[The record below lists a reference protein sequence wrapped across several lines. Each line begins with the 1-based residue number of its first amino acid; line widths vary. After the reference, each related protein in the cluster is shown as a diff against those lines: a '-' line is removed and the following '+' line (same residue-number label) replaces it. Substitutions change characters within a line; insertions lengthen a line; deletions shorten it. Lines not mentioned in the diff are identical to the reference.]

1 MNKKYKL
8 AGIDADY
15 LNWISGA
22 PITDEDFILVEA
34 PSGLLS
40 FNYNE
45 AKRIIKTSNDY
56 LLVKALTEGLNALE
70 GIHKAFQKEVKCRV

>member
-1 MNKKYKL
+1 MNKKYRCV
-8 AGIDADY
+8 AIDADY

-22 PITDEDFILVEA
+22 PITDEDFILIEV
-34 PSGLLS
+34 SGNLLS
-40 FNYNE
+40 FNRSE

-70 GIHKAFQKEVKCRV
+70 GTYKAFQKQVKRYV

>member
-1 MNKKYKL
+1 MNKKYRCV
-8 AGIDADY
+8 AIDADY

-22 PITDEDFILVEA
+22 PITDEDFILIEA
-34 PSGLLS
+34 SGNLLS
-40 FNYNE
+40 FNRSE

-70 GIHKAFQKEVKCRV
+70 GTYKAFQKQVKHYV